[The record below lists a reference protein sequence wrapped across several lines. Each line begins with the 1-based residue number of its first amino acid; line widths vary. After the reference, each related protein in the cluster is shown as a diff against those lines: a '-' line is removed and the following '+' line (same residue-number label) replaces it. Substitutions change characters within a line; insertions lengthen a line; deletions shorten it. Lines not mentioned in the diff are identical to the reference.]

1 MSVHRFSAWIFCA
14 FAATLASPAVNAAPC
29 GVFVDVQDTDLFCTE
44 ITWMKNRAI
53 TLGCTANQYCPA
65 QFVRRDQM
73 AAFIYRLGVQN
84 AFLQGGNAFGSTAIL
99 GTTDNRALQ
108 LNVNGSRALTL
119 VPAANI
125 GWGASPNLIGGHL
138 ENKAAVTCAGICI
151 PTPEPLVGATV
162 GGGGAANIPNQVTD
176 SFGVVAGGSG
186 NRVGNNNADQDDAA
200 GATVSG
206 GI

>member
-14 FAATLASPAVNAAPC
+14 FAATLARRLSTRRPAR
-29 GVFVDVQDTDLFCTE
+29 VFIDVQDTDLFCTE

-84 AFLQGGNAFGSTAIL
+84 AFLQGGNAFGTTAIL

-108 LNVNGSRALTL
+108 LNVNGTRALTL
-119 VPAANI
+119 APRSQRVGLEPEPRRRPSRQQ
-125 GWGASPNLIGGHL
+125 GRDHLCGNLH
-138 ENKAAVTCAGICI
+138 
-151 PTPEPLVGATV
+151 PHPDPLVGAV
-162 GGGGAANIPNQVTD
+162 VAGGGPAVRTPNRVTD
-176 SFGVVAGGSG
+176 SFGVVGGGLRQS
-186 NRVGNNNADQDDAA
+186 RRQ
-200 GATVSG
+200 
-206 GI
+206 